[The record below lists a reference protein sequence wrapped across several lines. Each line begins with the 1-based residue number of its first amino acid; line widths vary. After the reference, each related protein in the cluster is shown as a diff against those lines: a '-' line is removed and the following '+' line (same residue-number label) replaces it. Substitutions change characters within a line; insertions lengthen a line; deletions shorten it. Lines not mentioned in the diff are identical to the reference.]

1 MLENP
6 AGLNPLTQQIIGAGL
21 EVHKAFGA
29 GLLEMV
35 YLESLA
41 IELAARGL
49 RIDTTRRIPLTYR
62 GVKLRTSYEPDLI
75 VDDLVIVEVK
85 AVAALIPVHKAQ
97 LKTYLKLTGCPVGLL
112 MNFNVPLLKE
122 GIQRVTGEGVVDAG

>member
-6 AGLNPLTQQIIGAGL
+6 AGLNPLTQRIIGAGM
-21 EVHKAFGA
+21 EVHRTFGP
-29 GLLEMV
+29 GLLEAV

-41 IELAARGL
+41 LELHACGL
-49 RIDTTRRIPLTYR
+49 HIGVKTPIPLAYH
-62 GVKLRTSYEPDLI
+62 GIKLRASFEADLI
-75 VDDLVIVEVK
+75 VEDRVIVEVK
-85 AVAALIPVHKAQ
+85 AVGGLIPVHRAQ

-122 GIQRVTGEGVVDAG
+122 GIQRITGEDVLDCV